1 MILQNISYYLDDFWT
16 EYGDPRVAHLLLMG
30 SMRSP
35 LFILLGYLIWVLA
48 LGPFLM
54 STRRPFELKRLLLL
68 YNLFMTLMNGYFLYN
83 VFIYWRF
90 VVEKATDFRY
100 PIVTP
105 TLTDF
110 EAEVLPIVHRFT
122 LSKFVDLLDTV
133 FFVLRKKD
141 SQITGLHVYHHASVA
156 AFAWLYFRSNC
167 TPNILIPFMVIN
179 TTIHVI
185 MYAYYGLASL
195 GPQMQPYL
203 WWKRYITQLQLLQFA
218 VLFLY
223 GVAFALFQ
231 TGYPQWM
238 CTNQIVQ
245 AVVYMVLFSR
255 FYLQT
260 YRRKIK

>member
-35 LFILLGYLIWVLA
+35 LILLLSYLAWVLA

-110 EAEVLPIVHRFT
+110 EAEVLPI
-122 LSKFVDLLDTV
+122 
-133 FFVLRKKD
+133 KD

-195 GPQMQPYL
+195 GPQMAPYL